1 MKKTKYHDKASNTAL
16 QPEPY
21 FLFELPQGE
30 VTLFKNDTHAVFTKD
45 NEIVKDCSGEHWCIY
60 KPTRDIK
67 QTAKKTIT
75 LDKNIITLNWS
86 GHYWHYHH
94 ETLGQFLIYA
104 DLGVFKTYTPEN
116 TVILLT
122 WGNKILDHQK
132 ESLKHI
138 FNFNI
143 FSYDLIFAERDV
155 CYTTTK
161 LLITTT
167 KTSTAGC
174 LPLSYFS
181 EKLEKYLVPEE
192 NPTNFIYVGRDDSDC
207 RLLLNQE
214 EILQFLNDHGIPI
227 RKVTLTGMP
236 YMEQVQLF
244 RNAKFVMVISGS
256 GSTNQIYCNP
266 NKAKI
271 LFVSP
276 KNGALL
282 CSQLTTQG
290 MNMAYSVLEGYE
302 NFTPTNRASDPTCA
316 NFKLRKEDVLAKLQQ
331 LLKD

>member
-1 MKKTKYHDKASNTAL
+1 MPFPE
-16 QPEPY
+16 QPP
-21 FLFELPQGE
+21 F
-30 VTLFKNDTHAVFTKD
+30 
-45 NEIVKDCSGEHWCIY
+45 
-60 KPTRDIK
+60 
-67 QTAKKTIT
+67 
-75 LDKNIITLNWS
+75 
-86 GHYWHYHH
+86 
-94 ETLGQFLIYA
+94 
-104 DLGVFKTYTPEN
+104 
-116 TVILLT
+116 
-122 WGNKILDHQK
+122 
-132 ESLKHI
+132 
-138 FNFNI
+138 
-143 FSYDLIFAERDV
+143 
-155 CYTTTK
+155 
-161 LLITTT
+161 
-167 KTSTAGC
+167 
-174 LPLSYFS
+174 
-181 EKLEKYLVPEE
+181 VPEE